1 MGQEQGTARTV
12 LLAFGLTAL
21 FTALLWREWARAAA
35 DSALP
40 PVAAVAAL
48 GLYLLGCAALPA
60 AAPLL
65 GRTARTAACA
75 LLLLLGCG
83 LVAAAGPEHSWITM
97 FALAACATALPL
109 ALSLGATALV
119 LAGVGA
125 AALATGRTEGQLGGL
140 VVIAS
145 VSVAVALAVRLVEAN
160 AELRR
165 GRDQAAQLA
174 VLRERERFSRDL
186 HDLLGHSLTTI
197 VVKAGAG
204 RRILEA
210 TGDTARAAA
219 ELRDL
224 EDLGRRS
231 LAEVRGAVAG
241 TRRVTLAG
249 ELLRAG
255 AVLAAADV
263 ELHTPGTPGSPL
275 TPDEVPSGGDEALGY
290 AVREAVTNVVRHAGA
305 TRVEIAAGP
314 GWVEIR
320 DDGRASDEP
329 VPGAGL
335 SGLERRLAERG
346 GALTLSP
353 TPGGGLTVRAEV
365 PVHETEESGG
375 RP

>member
-1 MGQEQGTARTV
+1 MGQEQGTVRTA
-12 LLAFGLTAL
+12 LLSFGLTAL
-21 FTALLWREWARAAA
+21 FTALLWREWERAAA

-40 PVAAVAAL
+40 WSAAVPAL

-60 AAPLL
+60 AAPPL
-65 GRTARTAACA
+65 GRTGRLAACA
-75 LLLLLGCG
+75 LLLVAGCG
-83 LVAAAGPEHSWITM
+83 LVAATGLQHSWITM
-97 FALAACATALPL
+97 FALAACATALPV

-119 LAGVGA
+119 LAGVGT

-140 VVIAS
+140 VVIGS

-231 LAEVRGAVAG
+231 LAEVREAVAG

-255 AVLAAADV
+255 AALAAADV
-263 ELHTPGTPGSPL
+263 ELRTPA
-275 TPDEVPSGGDEALGY
+275 EVPSGGDEALGY
-290 AVREAVTNVVRHAGA
+290 AVREAVTNVVRHARA
-305 TRVEIAAGP
+305 TRVEIATGP
-314 GWVEIR
+314 GWVEVR
-320 DDGRASDEP
+320 DDGCADGVVR
-329 VPGAGL
+329 GGGL

-346 GALTLSP
+346 GVLTLLP

-365 PVHETEESGG
+365 PADESGG
-375 RP
+375 RA